1 MPASGQAVGVAMT
14 GRASVQ
20 VFDGGY
26 LVAWSDSRRLHLM
39 SRPPRAVEVDDDV
52 WVKFVGARPESA
64 KLFCPTP
71 RSVSTPRLAVS
82 RTTGTAGLVWS
93 EVRFDGG
100 LLDPGVTH
108 LARLDTSGALDTQG
122 ECGLLLPSSLLTTS
136 EVSARG
142 SDFVVVLSLPTR
154 IDRFDVVGTTVT
166 NPGGAM
172 TGPHSNVITVEG
184 AVSTYIGWQQAG
196 SLVLM
201 REGLTVP
208 TSQLL
213 NAFDLV
219 GGTDPPELGYVTTSG
234 FVPPIGSATF
244 ALPANPDD
252 RPFGARFGDGG
263 LAFVYAFD
271 AGTRLWTSTPPD
283 TSMRL
288 EAPGRPEGLAL
299 RSTEGLALVSHPPGV
314 LGGVGLAAAAPSGP
328 FSFVANPL
336 PLSTA
341 RVLQRR
347 PSLAWDARV
356 GGWVVVW
363 EEASSATTWT
373 SRRAVVMPDGAQQ
386 LPTELFIDGGWPRVV
401 GLLDG
406 GLSFFALDDGT
417 TNFVFSAPGSAGSPV
432 TVTESL
438 DASIQGV
445 VPAPSTGFAWTP
457 QHLVNHTEL
466 VMRGAAVV
474 PLARDVQGEV
484 TCAAWAS
491 GEFIVT
497 RLGVAGA
504 VSISRFA
511 DDSLPSMGQV
521 RTGNRSCVATEP
533 FAVPPRV
540 GFVTSYEPA
549 SRIAVETLDG
559 GTWTVEVDAGVRD
572 LQMTAIDGQWLAV
585 WDTEAGLFAGLFA
598 EGQRPRLA
606 QLDTTPGTHRG
617 APVVASSSAH
627 VTAVAWPV
635 LVNDS
640 VLIRLRTIP
649 VFVTD
654 GGLDGGDADAGA
666 PDAAV
671 FDDGGVGVPDAG
683 APDASVFDDGG
694 VGVPDGGAP
703 DAAVFDD
710 GGVGVPDAG
719 APDAAVLDDGGVVA
733 DGGSMDAGVAVWVP
747 VCGCGSP
754 SPDGLSAVLLGLVML
769 AMRRRASNL

>member
-1 MPASGQAVGVAMT
+1 MT
-14 GRASVQ
+14 GGASVQ

-386 LPTELFIDGGWPRVV
+386 LPTDLFIDGGWPRVV

-466 VMRGAAVV
+466 VMRGAGVV
-474 PLARDVQGEV
+474 PLAREVQGEV
-484 TCAAWAS
+484 TCAAWVS

-504 VSISRFA
+504 VNIARFA
-511 DDSLPSMGQV
+511 DDSLPAQGQ
-521 RTGNRSCVATEP
+521 TTAANRACVATEP
-533 FAVPPRV
+533 LAVPPGV
-540 GFVTSYEPA
+540 GLVTWTRANSTVTMT
-549 SRIAVETLDG
+549 IDG
-559 GTWTVEVDAGVRD
+559 GIWPVSVDAGVRD
-572 LQMTAIDGQWLAV
+572 LQLTAIDGMWLAV

-598 EGQRPRLA
+598 QGLPPRLT
-606 QLDTTPGTHRG
+606 QLDTTPATHRG
-617 APVVASSSAH
+617 APVVASSPMH

-640 VLIRLRTIP
+640 VLIRLRMIP
-649 VFVTD
+649 VFVND
-654 GGLDGGDADAGA
+654 GGLDGG
-666 PDAAV
+666 
-671 FDDGGVGVPDAG
+671 VPDA
-683 APDASVFDDGG
+683 
-694 VGVPDGGAP
+694 GAP

>member
-1 MPASGQAVGVAMT
+1 
-14 GRASVQ
+14 
-20 VFDGGY
+20 
-26 LVAWSDSRRLHLM
+26 
-39 SRPPRAVEVDDDV
+39 
-52 WVKFVGARPESA
+52 
-64 KLFCPTP
+64 
-71 RSVSTPRLAVS
+71 
-82 RTTGTAGLVWS
+82 
-93 EVRFDGG
+93 
-100 LLDPGVTH
+100 
-108 LARLDTSGALDTQG
+108 
-122 ECGLLLPSSLLTTS
+122 
-136 EVSARG
+136 
-142 SDFVVVLSLPTR
+142 
-154 IDRFDVVGTTVT
+154 
-166 NPGGAM
+166 
-172 TGPHSNVITVEG
+172 
-184 AVSTYIGWQQAG
+184 
-196 SLVLM
+196 
-201 REGLTVP
+201 
-208 TSQLL
+208 
-213 NAFDLV
+213 
-219 GGTDPPELGYVTTSG
+219 
-234 FVPPIGSATF
+234 
-244 ALPANPDD
+244 
-252 RPFGARFGDGG
+252 
-263 LAFVYAFD
+263 
-271 AGTRLWTSTPPD
+271 
-283 TSMRL
+283 
-288 EAPGRPEGLAL
+288 
-299 RSTEGLALVSHPPGV
+299 
-314 LGGVGLAAAAPSGP
+314 
-328 FSFVANPL
+328 
-336 PLSTA
+336 
-341 RVLQRR
+341 
-347 PSLAWDARV
+347 
-356 GGWVVVW
+356 
-363 EEASSATTWT
+363 
-373 SRRAVVMPDGAQQ
+373 MPDGAQQ

-406 GLSFFALDDGT
+406 GLSFFALDNGT
-417 TNFVFSAPGSAGSPV
+417 TNFVFSAGSTGGPV

-445 VPAPSTGFAWTP
+445 VPALSTGFAWTP
-457 QHLVNHTEL
+457 QNLVNHTEL

-559 GTWTVEVDAGVRD
+559 GTWTVAVDAGVRD

-617 APVVASSSAH
+617 APVVASSPAH

-666 PDAAV
+666 PDAA
-671 FDDGGVGVPDAG
+671 
-683 APDASVFDDGG
+683 VFDDGG